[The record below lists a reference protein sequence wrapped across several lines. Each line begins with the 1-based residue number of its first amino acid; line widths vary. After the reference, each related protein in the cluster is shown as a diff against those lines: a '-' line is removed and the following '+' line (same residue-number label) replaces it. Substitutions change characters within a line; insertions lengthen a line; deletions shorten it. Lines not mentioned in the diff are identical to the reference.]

1 MLLLW
6 MLALEHSVCSMPL
19 ADIRSNGMLLL
30 QMNACENECWIEPRD
45 NNGQLKWYYCETKCV
60 SINQNL

>member
-1 MLLLW
+1 

-30 QMNACENECWIEPRD
+30 QMNAENEYWIEPRD
-45 NNGQLKWYYCETKCV
+45 NNGQ
-60 SINQNL
+60 

>member
-1 MLLLW
+1 

-30 QMNACENECWIEPRD
+30 QMKMNTGLCQEIIMD
-45 NNGQLKWYYCETKCV
+45 NKNCIVVKLNSFQ
-60 SINQNL
+60 